1 MTTATERLLA
11 FAFANADVL
20 LEVDGGGIVQ
30 SGLGATRT
38 LLHRPDNRLAG
49 LALAELIAS
58 ADSAMVDAMLRVL
71 PNNARL
77 NPVLVQLVTGT
88 EKSLTVMLGGYR
100 LDGDGTRFYLTLCR
114 ARQPIAAPTDP
125 KDKDSETGLL
135 SSEAFNRTIQTR
147 LGGTDQPPPDAK
159 LTLIRLDDLP
169 QFKTRVDA
177 KSLSTMMEEVG
188 ALLRAMSIDGNS
200 AGRLGEDRF
209 GVMHTPHVDT
219 GALERNVAQISR
231 DSDPTGQGLVVSGA
245 TVDLG
250 GDDLSEADRRR
261 VVLYTV
267 RKFSDTEGPV
277 ALGSLTDGLKEVLA
291 STVKRV
297 QAFKQTLSNDR
308 LKVALQPIVGL
319 GDRRVHHFEA
329 LARPTDGQSPAT
341 MVGFAE
347 EIGMTQDFDLLVC
360 QKAIDIL
367 TEARG
372 RGTDASIAIN
382 LSAVSLDSQVFVKT
396 FRALVAQSD
405 WAVQRL
411 LIEVTESM
419 RIKDLEATNTVLQV
433 LRADGH
439 KICLDDFGAGAA
451 SFPYIQALDVDY
463 VKIDGAYVKRMETHP
478 RDRAILK
485 AMVGL
490 CRDLGIGTVAEMVET
505 EGQAKALVD
514 LGVDYAQGYLFGR
527 PSLEF
532 NFPPASSAIPFPA
545 EGAGRAPLR
554 RRGSVETWGR

>member
-20 LEVDGGGIVQ
+20 LEVDGQGVVQ

-38 LLHRPDNRLAG
+38 LLHRTDDRLAG
-49 LALAELIAS
+49 LAMGELIAR
-58 ADSAMVDAMLRVL
+58 ADSGMVDAMLRVL
-71 PNNARL
+71 PNNTRL

-88 EKSLTVMLGGYR
+88 EKSLAATLGGYR
-100 LDGDGTRFYLTLCR
+100 LDGDDTRFYLTLCR
-114 ARQPIAAPTDP
+114 ARQPVPATADP
-125 KDKDSETGLL
+125 QDTDSETGLL
-135 SSEAFNRTIQTR
+135 SGEAFNRTIQTR
-147 LGGTDQPPPDAK
+147 LGGANHPPSDAK
-159 LTLIRLDDLP
+159 LTLIRLDELP
-169 QFKTRVDA
+169 QFKTRVDGKA
-177 KSLSTMMEEVG
+177 LSTMMEEVG
-188 ALLRAMSIDGNS
+188 ALLRAMSVDGNS

-209 GVMHTPHVDT
+209 GLMHTPQVDT
-219 GALERNVAQISR
+219 KALERNVAQISR

-250 GDDLSEADRRR
+250 GDELSEADRRR

-277 ALGSLTDGLKEVLA
+277 ALGSLADGLKEVLA
-291 STVKRV
+291 NTVKRV

-308 LKVALQPIVGL
+308 LNVALQPIVGL

-347 EIGMTQDFDLLVC
+347 EIGMTHDFDLLVC

-367 TEARG
+367 TEARA
-372 RGTDASIAIN
+372 RGTDASVAIN

-396 FRALVAQSD
+396 FRALVAQTD
-405 WAVQRL
+405 GAVERL

-451 SFPYIQALDVDY
+451 SFPYIQALDIDY

-532 NFPPASSAIPFPA
+532 NFPSASA
-545 EGAGRAPLR
+545 APLEFVNEGGAR
-554 RRGSVETWGR
+554 RLMRRQGSRETWG

>member
-1 MTTATERLLA
+1 
-11 FAFANADVL
+11 
-20 LEVDGGGIVQ
+20 
-30 SGLGATRT
+30 
-38 LLHRPDNRLAG
+38 
-49 LALAELIAS
+49 
-58 ADSAMVDAMLRVL
+58 
-71 PNNARL
+71 
-77 NPVLVQLVTGT
+77 
-88 EKSLTVMLGGYR
+88 
-100 LDGDGTRFYLTLCR
+100 
-114 ARQPIAAPTDP
+114 
-125 KDKDSETGLL
+125 
-135 SSEAFNRTIQTR
+135 
-147 LGGTDQPPPDAK
+147 
-159 LTLIRLDDLP
+159 
-169 QFKTRVDA
+169 
-177 KSLSTMMEEVG
+177 
-188 ALLRAMSIDGNS
+188 
-200 AGRLGEDRF
+200 
-209 GVMHTPHVDT
+209 
-219 GALERNVAQISR
+219 
-231 DSDPTGQGLVVSGA
+231 
-245 TVDLG
+245 
-250 GDDLSEADRRR
+250 
-261 VVLYTV
+261 VLYTV
-267 RKFSDTEGPV
+267 RKFSDTDGPV
-277 ALGSLTDGLKEVLA
+277 ALGSLADGLKEVLA
-291 STVKRV
+291 NTVKRV

-308 LKVALQPIVGL
+308 LNVALQPIVGL

-372 RGTDASIAIN
+372 RGTDASVAIN

-405 WAVQRL
+405 WAVGRL

-532 NFPPASSAIPFPA
+532 NFPPAAAAIPFPSDTPA
-545 EGAGRAPLR
+545 RAPLR